1 MQHLGN
7 DGQLSSLYI
16 IRGVSKTCNRSRD
29 SVVGTITILGAKITL
44 HERKRPVNNESER
57 DEAQEDAPEAEKITQ
72 PPEMNAADK
81 FREQVQSTKESV
93 EDYEP
98 EEELWNGGYSAKAM
112 VGTWILLGIVSVGT
126 LILPLFLAFLAF
138 LTVPIS
144 LGLIVVIWLV
154 GAVVYGVRRFG
165 VHYELTSQRFIHQTG
180 ILTRNTDRIE
190 VIDID
195 DVSFTQGPVQRMLGV
210 GRITITS
217 SDRSHP
223 LLHMIGIADVKNVAG
238 VIDDVRRKE
247 RRRRSLH
254 IEAI

>member
-1 MQHLGN
+1 M
-7 DGQLSSLYI
+7 
-16 IRGVSKTCNRSRD
+16 
-29 SVVGTITILGAKITL
+29 
-44 HERKRPVNNESER
+44 NNESER
-57 DEAQEDAPEAEKITQ
+57 EESQEDAPEAEKTAQ
-72 PPEMNAADK
+72 PATMNAAEK
-81 FREQVQSTKESV
+81 FREQVQSTQEPI

-112 VGTWILLGIVSVGT
+112 VGTWVLLGLVSVAT
-126 LILPLFLAFLAF
+126 LILPFFVPFLAFLS
-138 LTVPIS
+138 VPIS
-144 LGLIVVIWLV
+144 LLVIVGIWLI

-180 ILTRNTDRIE
+180 ILTRDTDRIE

-195 DVSFTQGPVQRMLGV
+195 DVSFTQGPVQRMFGV

-223 LLHMIGIADVKNVAG
+223 LLNMIGIADVKSVAG
-238 VIDDVRRKE
+238 LIDDVRRKE

>member
-1 MQHLGN
+1 MNN
-7 DGQLSSLYI
+7 D
-16 IRGVSKTCNRSRD
+16 
-29 SVVGTITILGAKITL
+29 
-44 HERKRPVNNESER
+44 SER
-57 DEAQEDAPEAEKITQ
+57 EEAQENGPEEASEDASVAAQENATEAEKVTQ
-72 PPEMNAADK
+72 TPPQNAADK
-81 FREQVQSTKESV
+81 FREQVQSTQETV
-93 EDYEP
+93 DDYEP
-98 EEELWNGGYSAKAM
+98 EEELWEGGYSAKAM
-112 VGTWILLGIVSVGT
+112 VGTWLMLAIGSVAL
-126 LILPLFLAFLAF
+126 LILPLFVDFLAF
-138 LTVPIS
+138 IVS
-144 LGLIVVIWLV
+144 LGVIVVGWLV
-154 GAVVYGVRRFG
+154 GAIVYGWRRFG

-223 LLHMIGIADVKNVAG
+223 LLDMIGIADVKSVAG
-238 VIDDVRRKE
+238 LIDDVRRKE

>member
-1 MQHLGN
+1 M
-7 DGQLSSLYI
+7 
-16 IRGVSKTCNRSRD
+16 
-29 SVVGTITILGAKITL
+29 
-44 HERKRPVNNESER
+44 NNESER

-72 PPEMNAADK
+72 PSTMNAADK
-81 FREQVQSTKESV
+81 FREQVQSTQEPV

-112 VGTWILLGIVSVGT
+112 VGTWILLGILSVAT
-126 LILPLFLAFLAF
+126 LILPFFVAFLAF

-144 LGLIVVIWLV
+144 LGVIVVIWLV

-180 ILTRNTDRIE
+180 ILTRDTDRIE

-195 DVSFTQGPVQRMLGV
+195 DVSFTQGPVQRLLGV

>member
-126 LILPLFLAFLAF
+126 LILPFFLAFLSF

>member
-1 MQHLGN
+1 MQ
-7 DGQLSSLYI
+7 
-16 IRGVSKTCNRSRD
+16 KT
-29 SVVGTITILGAKITL
+29 TL
-44 HERKRPVNNESER
+44 DERKRSVNNESER
-57 DEAQEDAPEAEKITQ
+57 EESHEDAPEAEKTTQ
-72 PPEMNAADK
+72 PATMNAAEK
-81 FREQVQSTKESV
+81 FREQVQSTQEPI

-112 VGTWILLGIVSVGT
+112 VGTWVLLGLVSVAT
-126 LILPLFLAFLAF
+126 LILPFFVPFLAFLS
-138 LTVPIS
+138 VPIS
-144 LGLIVVIWLV
+144 LVVIVGIWLI

-180 ILTRNTDRIE
+180 ILTRDTDRIE

-195 DVSFTQGPVQRMLGV
+195 DVSFTQGPVQRMFGV

-223 LLHMIGIADVKNVAG
+223 LLHMIGIADVKSVAG
-238 VIDDVRRKE
+238 LIDDVRRKE

>member
-1 MQHLGN
+1 M
-7 DGQLSSLYI
+7 
-16 IRGVSKTCNRSRD
+16 
-29 SVVGTITILGAKITL
+29 
-44 HERKRPVNNESER
+44 NNESER
-57 DEAQEDAPEAEKITQ
+57 EEAQGNESEREEAQENESEREEAQEDAPETEKITQ
-72 PPEMNAADK
+72 PPMMNAADK
-81 FREQVQSTKESV
+81 FREQVQSTQEPV

-98 EEELWNGGYSAKAM
+98 EEELWNGGYSGKAM
-112 VGTWILLGIVSVGT
+112 VGTWFLLGILSVAT
-126 LILPLFLAFLAF
+126 LILPFFVAFLGF
-138 LTVPIS
+138 LTLQIS
-144 LGLIVVIWLV
+144 LAVICLIWLV
-154 GAVVYGVRRFG
+154 GAVVYGWRRFG

-195 DVSFTQGPVQRMLGV
+195 DVSFTQGPVQRVFGV

-223 LLHMIGIADVKNVAG
+223 ILNMIGIADVKSVAG
-238 VIDDVRRKE
+238 LIDDVRRKE

>member
-1 MQHLGN
+1 M
-7 DGQLSSLYI
+7 
-16 IRGVSKTCNRSRD
+16 
-29 SVVGTITILGAKITL
+29 
-44 HERKRPVNNESER
+44 NNESER

-112 VGTWILLGIVSVGT
+112 VGTWILLGIMSVAT
-126 LILPLFLAFLAF
+126 LILPFFLAFLAF

-144 LGLIVVIWLV
+144 LGVIVVMWLV

-195 DVSFTQGPVQRMLGV
+195 DVSFTQGPVQRVLGV